1 MHQVTGAHRTGA
13 NKPKTVYQKK
23 ERGKKM
29 NSRLMIA
36 NIALVCGLMVV
47 GTGCESWWGGEE
59 TPGTTGTEEVP
70 NIIDETGKN
79 VTGTRF
85 EDTCKKV
92 DGVTMAPV
100 YFAFDSYAL
109 APSETAK
116 IEQVAKHL
124 LANESHVLVVEGHC
138 DARGSAEYN
147 LALGE
152 NRAQAIRGHMVNLG
166 VAGDRIQTR
175 SFGSEK
181 PAMAGSGEDV
191 WRLNRR
197 GEFAL
202 YQK

>member
-1 MHQVTGAHRTGA
+1 MM
-13 NKPKTVYQKK
+13 K
-23 ERGKKM
+23 
-29 NSRLMIA
+29 SRMMIA
-36 NIALVCGLMVV
+36 NIALMCGLLVV

-59 TPGTTGTEEVP
+59 DPGGETPEIKEVIGENDKAITG
-70 NIIDETGKN
+70 I
-79 VTGTRF
+79 RF
-85 EDTCKKV
+85 EEAYKKV
-92 DGVTMAPV
+92 DGVTLSPV

-109 APSETAK
+109 APSEVVK

-124 LANESHVLVVEGHC
+124 LANETQVLVVEGHC

-152 NRAQAIRGHMVNLG
+152 NRAQSIRGHLVNLG
-166 VAGDRIQTR
+166 VDAARLQTR

>member
-1 MHQVTGAHRTGA
+1 M
-13 NKPKTVYQKK
+13 
-23 ERGKKM
+23 M
-29 NSRLMIA
+29 NSRMMIA
-36 NIALVCGLMVV
+36 NIALVCGLLMV
-47 GTGCESWWGGEE
+47 GTGCESWFGGDETPE
-59 TPGTTGTEEVP
+59 TPGITEVP
-70 NIIDETGKN
+70 NVTGEDGKN
-79 VTGTRF
+79 ITGIRF
-85 EDTCKKV
+85 EEAYKKV
-92 DGVTMAPV
+92 DGVTLSPV

-124 LANESHVLVVEGHC
+124 LANESHVLVIEGHC

-152 NRAQAIRGHMVNLG
+152 NRAQSIRGHLVNLG
-166 VAGDRIQTR
+166 VDGNRLQTR

-181 PAMAGSGEDV
+181 PAMAGSGEAV
-191 WRLNRR
+191 WKMNRR

>member
-1 MHQVTGAHRTGA
+1 M
-13 NKPKTVYQKK
+13 
-23 ERGKKM
+23 M
-29 NSRLMIA
+29 NSRMMIA
-36 NIALVCGLMVV
+36 NIALVCGLLMV
-47 GTGCESWWGGEE
+47 GTGCESWWGGDETSD
-59 TPGTTGTEEVP
+59 TPGITDVP
-70 NIIDETGKN
+70 NVIGEDGKN
-79 VTGTRF
+79 ITGTRF

-92 DGVTMAPV
+92 EGITLAPV

-152 NRAQAIRGHMVNLG
+152 NRAQAIRGHLVNLG
-166 VAGDRIQTR
+166 VDGNRLQTR

-181 PAMAGSGEDV
+181 PAMAGSGEAV
-191 WRLNRR
+191 WKMNRR

>member
-1 MHQVTGAHRTGA
+1 MM
-13 NKPKTVYQKK
+13 K
-23 ERGKKM
+23 
-29 NSRLMIA
+29 SRMMIA
-36 NIALVCGLMVV
+36 NIALMCGLLVV

-59 TPGTTGTEEVP
+59 ETGETPEITEV
-70 NIIDETGKN
+70 ISGETGKAI
-79 VTGTRF
+79 TGERF

-92 DGVTMAPV
+92 DGVTLSPV

-109 APSETAK
+109 APSEVAK

-124 LANESHVLVVEGHC
+124 LANASHVLVVEGHC

-152 NRAQAIRGHMVNLG
+152 NRAQSIRGHLVNLG
-166 VAGDRIQTR
+166 VDAARLQTR

>member
-1 MHQVTGAHRTGA
+1 MM
-13 NKPKTVYQKK
+13 K
-23 ERGKKM
+23 
-29 NSRLMIA
+29 SRMMIA
-36 NIALVCGLMVV
+36 NIALMCGLLVV
-47 GTGCESWWGGEE
+47 GTGCESWWGEEE
-59 TPGTTGTEEVP
+59 TETPEITEV
-70 NIIDETGKN
+70 IQDTDTGKAI
-79 VTGTRF
+79 TGDRF
-85 EDTCKKV
+85 EDVYKKV
-92 DGVTMAPV
+92 DGVTLSPV

-109 APSETAK
+109 APSEIAK

-124 LANESHVLVVEGHC
+124 LANSSQVLVVEGHC

-152 NRAQAIRGHMVNLG
+152 NRAQSIRGHLVNLG
-166 VAGDRIQTR
+166 VDAARLQTR

-191 WRLNRR
+191 WRMNRR

>member
-1 MHQVTGAHRTGA
+1 M
-13 NKPKTVYQKK
+13 
-23 ERGKKM
+23 M
-29 NSRLMIA
+29 NSRMMIA
-36 NIALVCGLMVV
+36 NIALVCGMLVV
-47 GTGCESWWGGEE
+47 GTGCESWLGGDEATD
-59 TPGTTGTEEVP
+59 TPGITEVP
-70 NIIDETGKN
+70 GGNVTDETGKN
-79 VTGTRF
+79 ITGDRF
-85 EDTCKKV
+85 ETTCKKV
-92 DGVTMAPV
+92 EGITLAPV

-109 APSETAK
+109 APSEVAK

-152 NRAQAIRGHMVNLG
+152 NRAQSIRGHLVNLG
-166 VAGDRIQTR
+166 VDGNRLQTR

-191 WRLNRR
+191 WKLNRR

>member
-1 MHQVTGAHRTGA
+1 M
-13 NKPKTVYQKK
+13 
-23 ERGKKM
+23 M

-36 NIALVCGLMVV
+36 NIALVCGLLVM
-47 GTGCESWWGGEE
+47 GTGCESWWGDDKTDTPEI
-59 TPGTTGTEEVP
+59 TDVPGTIT
-70 NIIDETGKN
+70 DSETGKN

-124 LANESHVLVVEGHC
+124 LANASHVLVVE
-138 DARGSAEYN
+138 EYN

-152 NRAQAIRGHMVNLG
+152 NRAQAIRGHLVNLG
-166 VAGDRIQTR
+166 VDGNRIQTR

-181 PAMAGSGEDV
+181 PAMAGSGEEV

>member
-1 MHQVTGAHRTGA
+1 MM
-13 NKPKTVYQKK
+13 K
-23 ERGKKM
+23 
-29 NSRLMIA
+29 SRMMIA
-36 NIALVCGLMVV
+36 NFALVCGLLGL
-47 GTGCESWWGGEE
+47 GTGCESWFGGDEA
-59 TPGTTGTEEVP
+59 TPLDAKSPTEIKNDIKDELTGAT
-70 NIIDETGKN
+70 
-79 VTGTRF
+79 VTGARF

-92 DGVTMAPV
+92 EGITLAPV

-109 APSETAK
+109 APSEIAK

-124 LANESHVLVVEGHC
+124 LENATQVLVIEGHC

-152 NRAQAIRGHMVNLG
+152 NRAQSIRNHLANLG
-166 VAGDRIQTR
+166 VDGNRVQTR

-181 PAMAGSGEDV
+181 PAMAGSGEAV
-191 WRLNRR
+191 WKMNRR

>member
-1 MHQVTGAHRTGA
+1 MM
-13 NKPKTVYQKK
+13 K
-23 ERGKKM
+23 
-29 NSRLMIA
+29 SRMMIA
-36 NIALVCGLMVV
+36 NIALVCGLLGL
-47 GTGCESWWGGEE
+47 GTGCESWWGGDEAATT
-59 TPGTTGTEEVP
+59 TPTDPTEIKNIQDELTGASLTA
-70 NIIDETGKN
+70 GA
-79 VTGTRF
+79 RF
-85 EDTCKKV
+85 EDTLKKV
-92 DGVTMAPV
+92 EGITLSPV

-109 APSETAK
+109 APSEIAK

-152 NRAQAIRGHMVNLG
+152 NRAQAICSHLANLG
-166 VAGDRIQTR
+166 VDAKRVQTR

-181 PAMAGSGEDV
+181 PAVAGSGEAA
-191 WRLNRR
+191 WKLNRR

>member
-1 MHQVTGAHRTGA
+1 MM
-13 NKPKTVYQKK
+13 K
-23 ERGKKM
+23 
-29 NSRLMIA
+29 SRMMIA
-36 NIALVCGLMVV
+36 NLALMCGLLVV
-47 GTGCESWWGGEE
+47 GTGCSWFGEE
-59 TPGTTGTEEVP
+59 EITDTPGVIDVP
-70 NIIDETGKN
+70 VTDSDTGKEI
-79 VTGTRF
+79 TGERF
-85 EDTCKKV
+85 EDKYKKV
-92 DGVTMAPV
+92 DGVTLSPV

-109 APSETAK
+109 APSEIAK

-124 LANESHVLVVEGHC
+124 LANSSHVLVVEGHC

-152 NRAQAIRGHMVNLG
+152 NRAQSIRGHLVNLG
-166 VAGDRIQTR
+166 VDAARMQTR

>member
-1 MHQVTGAHRTGA
+1 MM
-13 NKPKTVYQKK
+13 K
-23 ERGKKM
+23 
-29 NSRLMIA
+29 SRMMIA
-36 NIALVCGLMVV
+36 NIALVCGLLVV

-59 TPGTTGTEEVP
+59 DTPGDTPEIKEVIGETGTP
-70 NIIDETGKN
+70 ITGD
-79 VTGTRF
+79 RF
-85 EDTCKKV
+85 EDVYKKV
-92 DGVTMAPV
+92 DGVTLSPV

-109 APSETAK
+109 APSEVAK

-124 LANESHVLVVEGHC
+124 LANETQVLVVEGHC

-152 NRAQAIRGHMVNLG
+152 NRAQSIRGHLVNLG
-166 VAGDRIQTR
+166 VDAARLQTR

>member
-1 MHQVTGAHRTGA
+1 MM
-13 NKPKTVYQKK
+13 K
-23 ERGKKM
+23 
-29 NSRLMIA
+29 SRMMIA
-36 NIALVCGLMVV
+36 NIALMCGLLVV
-47 GTGCESWWGGEE
+47 GTGCESWWGGDDETTGE
-59 TPGTTGTEEVP
+59 TPEITTVVGE
-70 NIIDETGKN
+70 NDKAITGD
-79 VTGTRF
+79 RF
-85 EDTCKKV
+85 EDVYKKV
-92 DGVTMAPV
+92 DGVTLSPV

-109 APSETAK
+109 APSEVAK

-124 LANESHVLVVEGHC
+124 LANSSQVLVVEGHC

-152 NRAQAIRGHMVNLG
+152 NRAQSIRGHLVNLG
-166 VAGDRIQTR
+166 VDGSRLQTR

>member
-1 MHQVTGAHRTGA
+1 M
-13 NKPKTVYQKK
+13 
-23 ERGKKM
+23 M
-29 NSRLMIA
+29 NSRMMIA
-36 NIALVCGLMVV
+36 NIALVCGLLMV
-47 GTGCESWWGGEE
+47 GTGCESWWGGDDKTD
-59 TPGTTGTEEVP
+59 TPEITDVP
-70 NIIDETGKN
+70 GSITDSETGKN
-79 VTGTRF
+79 VTGARF

-92 DGVTMAPV
+92 DGITLSPV

-124 LANESHVLVVEGHC
+124 LANASHVLVVEGHC

-152 NRAQAIRGHMVNLG
+152 NRAQAIRGHLANLG
-166 VAGDRIQTR
+166 VDGNRLQTR

-181 PAMAGSGEDV
+181 PAMAGSGEAV
-191 WRLNRR
+191 WKMNRR